1 MDDFN
6 KIIEEKL
13 SYINDCRVKK
23 AMLYSILAGGKRIRP
38 KFLYAVVNGYGKD
51 IIDVD
56 NLAVSIEMIHTY
68 SLIHDDLPAMDN
80 DVIRR
85 GRNTCHIE
93 FDEATA
99 ILAGDAL
106 LTEAFTVASKAN
118 INPSQLIKCINL
130 LSSLAGANGMI
141 YGQEL
146 DMNAQ
151 NLSSNF
157 EDLKKIHNHKTG
169 ALISLPL
176 QIGCVLCNKEEK
188 LSFFEQLGYRIG
200 LAFQV
205 QDDILDVTST
215 SETLGKS
222 NSDLDNDKVTS
233 VSILGL
239 DNAIKFMNDLYKG
252 ILIDLDNLDDF
263 DPSYLKALI
272 EELNFRKM

>member
-1 MDDFN
+1 M
-6 KIIEEKL
+6 
-13 SYINDCRVKK
+13 
-23 AMLYSILAGGKRIRP
+23 
-38 KFLYAVVNGYGKD
+38 
-51 IIDVD
+51 
-56 NLAVSIEMIHTY
+56 
-68 SLIHDDLPAMDN
+68 
-80 DVIRR
+80 
-85 GRNTCHIE
+85 
-93 FDEATA
+93 
-99 ILAGDAL
+99 
-106 LTEAFTVASKAN
+106 
-118 INPSQLIKCINL
+118 
-130 LSSLAGANGMI
+130 
-141 YGQEL
+141 
-146 DMNAQ
+146 
-151 NLSSNF
+151 
-157 EDLKKIHNHKTG
+157 
-169 ALISLPL
+169 